1 LSATVRP
8 TEEQI
13 QAFVLAAHGNF
24 EKVQALYDQDPS
36 LLNEKFAR
44 FDENALEAA
53 GHTGRREIAKY
64 LLGKGAP
71 PTIFSAAMLGDLD
84 AVAMLLAADP
94 ERATRPGVH
103 GISLLFH
110 AALSGNV
117 DVATRVVDAGSASD
131 DQALHAAARYGHL
144 EMTQWLLAR
153 GVGDVNVKDFEG
165 KTPTQVA
172 AERNYEEVVEVLRL
186 NGGV

>member
-1 LSATVRP
+1 LATTTRP

-24 EKVQALYDQDPS
+24 AKVQALYDENPA

-53 GHTGRREIAKY
+53 GHTGQRPIAEY
-64 LLGKGAP
+64 LLSRGAP
-71 PTIFSAAMLGDLD
+71 PTIFSAAMLGDID
-84 AVAMLLAADP
+84 TVARFLAAEP
-94 ERATRPGVH
+94 ELATRPGVH

-117 DVATRVVDAGSASD
+117 DLAERLLAAGGSVD
-131 DQALHAAARYGHL
+131 DQALHAAARFDRID
-144 EMTQWLLAR
+144 MTRWLLAR
-153 GVGDVNVKDFEG
+153 GVGDVNVKNFEG
-165 KTPTQVA
+165 KTPLQVA
-172 AERNYEEVVEVLRL
+172 VERNFEAVAELIRQH
-186 NGGV
+186 GGQ

>member
-1 LSATVRP
+1 MSSTVRP

-24 EKVQALYDQDPS
+24 DKVQALYDQDPT
-36 LLNEKFAR
+36 LLNEKFER

-53 GHTGRREIAKY
+53 GHTGRREIAEY

-71 PTIFSAAMLGDLD
+71 ATIFSAAMLGDLG
-84 AVAMLLAADP
+84 AVEIFLAAEP
-94 ERATRPGVH
+94 ELAQKPGVH

-117 DVATRVVDAGSASD
+117 EVAERVVKAGGATD

-144 EMTQWLLAR
+144 EMMEWLLAR
-153 GVGDVNVKDFEG
+153 GVGDIDVKDFEG

-186 NGGV
+186 NGGK

>member
-1 LSATVRP
+1 MGGSWCNLVSHRGIGGPSDRGGPLSSTVRP
-8 TEEQI
+8 TEEQV

-36 LLNEKFAR
+36 LLNEKFTR

-53 GHTGRREIAKY
+53 GHTGRREIALY

-71 PTIFSAAMLGDLD
+71 VTVYSAAMLGDLV
-84 AVAMLLAADP
+84 AVEEFLAADP
-94 ERATRPGVH
+94 ELARKPGVH

-117 DVATRVVDAGSASD
+117 E
-131 DQALHAAARYGHL
+131 L
-144 EMTQWLLAR
+144 
-153 GVGDVNVKDFEG
+153 
-165 KTPTQVA
+165 
-172 AERNYEEVVEVLRL
+172 AERVMDF
-186 NGGV
+186 G